1 MTLACPARWP
11 TQTQLYGWLFGQDQA
26 TRLTVFVGV
35 SVGVLVILPQQNE
48 KAKLARE
55 KLKRQ
60 TNTPA
65 ADPAAAAAAAAA
77 AQAAA
82 AGPKKEK
89 LGKKG
94 RRRV

>member
-1 MTLACPARWP
+1 MLAGARGA
-11 TQTQLYGWLFGQDQA
+11 QAQLYGWLFGQDQA
-26 TRLTVFVGV
+26 TRLAVFVGV

-48 KAKLARE
+48 KARLARE

-65 ADPAAAAAAAAA
+65 AGPAAAGAAAAAAAAA
-77 AQAAA
+77 KA
-82 AGPKKEK
+82 KT
-89 LGKKG
+89 GKKG